1 MAARCRGEIFR
12 ARPRQTS
19 RRSPALTSH
28 RHPAFRM
35 SLLEP
40 ILPSLRAGLSH
51 SVRNVARPHISRA
64 AAPLKRKFTPV
75 ACAYVYPHSHPLCL
89 RRQQQ
94 QQQFSTSTAR
104 QNKDAKQT
112 MESKQSAEEKEDNK
126 DWITIPDPG
135 RGERLADRLAR
146 AMQSFLPQSTREQYF
161 AYRKAEDLWKE
172 CRIQG
177 EYTPGEEITG
187 RAKFWYEDC
196 DIAPCLRNWAAISGL
211 HVWLLMV
218 RIRNISPRAR
228 AKLWQQHLINHFFFD
243 MEDILTKRH
252 KVEMRSRRQKALK
265 ELYGQ
270 FQYQILSYD
279 EAFIRGDAYMA
290 GAIWTTIFMLRKD
303 MDFHKLAVIVSYMRR
318 ILSGL
323 DQLDEQTVLDAQV
336 WFGNPMNELEVVE
349 KFSEKST
356 LGVITTSATS
366 GGGII
371 SSSSGKKEK
380 EKEKVKS

>member
-1 MAARCRGEIFR
+1 
-12 ARPRQTS
+12 
-19 RRSPALTSH
+19 
-28 RHPAFRM
+28 M

-51 SVRNVARPHISRA
+51 SVRHVARPHVPRA
-64 AAPLKRKFTPV
+64 VPLKRKITPV
-75 ACAYVYPHSHPLCL
+75 ACAYVYPQSHPLCL

-94 QQQFSTSTAR
+94 FSTSTALH
-104 QNKDAKQT
+104 NKETKETSETKANENKP
-112 MESKQSAEEKEDNK
+112 SVEEKEDNK
-126 DWITIPDPG
+126 EWINIPDPG
-135 RGERLADRLAR
+135 RGERLGDRLAR

-252 KVEMRSRRQKALK
+252 KVDMRSRRQKALK

-279 EAFIRGDAYMA
+279 EAFIRGDAHMA

-349 KFSEKST
+349 KFSDKSNP
-356 LGVITTSATS
+356 GVIATS
-366 GGGII
+366 SRTTVTG
-371 SSSSGKKEK
+371 SSNKEK
-380 EKEKVKS
+380 EKEKS